1 MTADKLSEDPHGF
14 DPKIRDIETE
24 IARFFAKTAFEY
36 TARHPHIS
44 TVLVYF
50 YTRKKLTQRNLQ
62 TLTGLSAGSISKAV
76 RQLVK
81 MNIIVKDTIPGTHTN
96 IYVMEQFPF
105 SSPRFFMS
113 TGKFLGNI
121 ETELTEMKKILDENM
136 EQMKKIEN
144 YDKIY
149 AKITQILGLIP
160 LTDSFMKK
168 LDEKLK
174 V

>member
-1 MTADKLSEDPHGF
+1 
-14 DPKIRDIETE
+14 
-24 IARFFAKTAFEY
+24 
-36 TARHPHIS
+36 
-44 TVLVYF
+44 
-50 YTRKKLTQRNLQ
+50 
-62 TLTGLSAGSISKAV
+62 
-76 RQLVK
+76 
-81 MNIIVKDTIPGTHTN
+81 
-96 IYVMEQFPF
+96 
-105 SSPRFFMS
+105 MS

-136 EQMKKIEN
+136 EQMKKSEN

-160 LTDSFMKK
+160 LTDSFMTK